1 MAKRVQASV
10 APTPLTPATRG
21 PEDPARPSSDARPG
35 PGVSDAPRPTSQRR
49 SSAIKRVWAPGEL
62 NAFVNEHALPA
73 REDDTCVLE
82 SGSGLP
88 WRVATAE
95 EMIAFTQ
102 RHLRRQHAGE

>member
-1 MAKRVQASV
+1 MAKRVQAS
-10 APTPLTPATRG
+10 ATPTPLTPATRG

-35 PGVSDAPRPTSQRR
+35 PAVTDALRRTSQRR
-49 SSAIKRVWAPGEL
+49 SNALKRVWAPGEL
-62 NAFVNEHALPA
+62 NAFVNQHALPS

-82 SGSGLP
+82 TGAGLP

-102 RHLRRQHAGE
+102 KHLRRQNAGE